1 MSNAPLRFEMW
12 EWCQVPG
19 SGYQVSGIRAIFI
32 LHHASCILHPYLNR
46 AVMNHCR
53 TALLPYCPT
62 AVLPYCPASGSQ
74 VPGTGSP
81 GPSAPSILHLAYPVC
96 GFFEGRYLVPGTRY
110 RVPAIWHL
118 GPGTRHRSGI
128 DAGGRT
134 PSTEDRAWLLENAHT
149 GFASCIL
156 YPTSLVGGR
165 LRRGPKGGSP

>member
-81 GPSAPSILHLAYPVC
+81 GPSAPSILHHAYPVC
-96 GFFEGRYLVPGTRY
+96 GFSKREPGIPPGIWYQVPGTR
-110 RVPAIWHL
+110 HL
-118 GPGTRHRSGI
+118 GPDTRYRI
-128 DAGGRT
+128 NAEGRT
-134 PSTEDRAWLLENAHT
+134 PSTEDRARLLENAHI

-156 YPTSLVGGR
+156 HPASCTLHPSSGGGTSA
-165 LRRGPKGGSP
+165 GS